1 MHIQQEH
8 VDPQRILHGA
18 DGDQVLAPQRSAP
31 APPDTSAHHSYNLYT
46 SFTTRF
52 SASEPVEYYIQ
63 KIRIF
68 KPRPNKFRPFV
79 GRLVQIRTFFT
90 GTADLVSE
98 HFFPPFGPT
107 SPPIFGGPAEAENDV
122 VDKFPR
128 VDNVDQLHITPVLQP
143 WPSLQ
148 KRTTRVS
155 ARTTTTRRQ

>member
-1 MHIQQEH
+1 MQLLGERSNYGVAAVSELLGGGRAHST
-8 VDPQRILHGA
+8 GA
-18 DGDQVLAPQRSAP
+18 CGPSAHFAWGRRRPGPRSP
-31 APPDTSAHHSYNLYT
+31 AFCSCTPRTSAHHSYNLYT

-63 KIRIF
+63 KIRIL

-107 SPPIFGGPAEAENDV
+107 SPPIFGGP
-122 VDKFPR
+122 
-128 VDNVDQLHITPVLQP
+128 
-143 WPSLQ
+143 
-148 KRTTRVS
+148 
-155 ARTTTTRRQ
+155 RQF